1 MSEIIYLASE
11 EWVTNI
17 ISGLTGPTGSTTG
30 FDGTGTQY
38 LSVFGKS
45 DPVTNIAELQNVY
58 NVAKAL
64 APTSDNPVNII
75 IYPGYYGTYSSALI
89 LDTPY
94 INLISST
101 GNIDVEIG
109 YYGTSINSDY
119 ITLYGIKFQDGGITI
134 NDNYPNLYIENCY
147 IYSGEQSIYPE
158 LSGTFKNI
166 IGESDIFN
174 GFPKYSGTF
183 ENINSTGTAL
193 DGYTASEYSGTFKN
207 INIVNGFYGTIFSGI
222 FENINIQNGFNIN
235 FATTF
240 SGTFKNINIK
250 YQGFYNQYLNN
261 YSGSFKDIYGSSIFN
276 GNSIY
281 SGTFENIS
289 TYEVPIFN
297 GTLIGIFNNC
307 IGSSG
312 SFNCTTGTS
321 IGTFNNC
328 IGSYSSFNNLSGNL
342 NYCIGNSGSFDNV
355 QSGSILN
362 NCISDIV
369 SFNNINGKLNNCILL
384 NGTFD
389 APLSGGTL
397 NNCIDGNGKII
408 GGPTISGV
416 YYQEVTGVTSV
427 TVSLDS
433 PLNNT
438 GYTINITPASLDSA
452 IQYYITNLTL
462 SSFDI
467 IYVSTITGII
477 SFYWII
483 NKS

>member
-1 MSEIIYLASE
+1 MSDIIYLASE

-30 FDGTGTQY
+30 FDGIGTQY

-75 IYPGYYGTYSSALI
+75 IYPGYYGMSSKLI

-109 YYGTSINSDY
+109 YDGTSVNSDY

-134 NDNYPNLYIENCY
+134 NGSYPNLYIENCDLFEGN
-147 IYSGEQSIYPE
+147 ISNTGRE

-166 IGESDIFN
+166 SGNSNLFN
-174 GFPKYSGTF
+174 GYSKY
-183 ENINSTGTAL
+183 
-193 DGYTASEYSGTFKN
+193 
-207 INIVNGFYGTIFSGI
+207 SGI
-222 FENINIQNGFNIN
+222 FENIDMVGGPIFGGSNDAEFSGIFKNITIGGGGSLQGNI
-235 FATTF
+235 F
-240 SGTFKNINIK
+240 SGTFNNISIINNAEGFNGTLFSGTFSDIST
-250 YQGFYNQYLNN
+250 YVGFYAPYW
-261 YSGSFKDIYGSSIFN
+261 STGTTE
-276 GNSIY
+276 Y
-281 SGTFENIS
+281 SGTFDNIVGTS
-289 TYEVPIFN
+289 SIFISSSNYSGIFKNIKSPVAFESGNYTGEFFDCIIDNGFNSNNLGGQYYNCVTQGGFN
-297 GTLIGIFNNC
+297 GTMYGTCYNC
-307 IGSSG
+307 IGNFSSVQSGAILYNCVGAG
-312 SFNCTTGTS
+312 S
-321 IGTFNNC
+321 I
-328 IGSYSSFNNLSGNL
+328 
-342 NYCIGNSGSFDNV
+342 NV
-355 QSGSILN
+355 QSGATLY
-362 NCISDIV
+362 NCV
-369 SFNNINGKLNNCILL
+369 GVNSFN
-384 NGTFD
+384 D
-389 APLSGGTL
+389 ATL
-397 NNCIDGNGKII
+397 YNCIDGNGKII